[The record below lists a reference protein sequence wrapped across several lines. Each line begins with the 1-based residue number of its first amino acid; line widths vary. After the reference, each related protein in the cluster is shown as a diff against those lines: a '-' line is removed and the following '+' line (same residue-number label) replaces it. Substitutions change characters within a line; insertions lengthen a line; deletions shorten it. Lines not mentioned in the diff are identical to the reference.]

1 DADWAV
7 MAIAARGGDTYARLS
22 FSAGPGGS
30 VVLPVSVDWS
40 KWPQILQDD
49 ESGESPLAPL
59 FEQWMDSYGECVQP
73 QSIRT
78 RLTAGDSSVGESAA
92 GDGAGARLLA
102 ADEQDLP

>member
-1 DADWAV
+1 MV
-7 MAIAARGGDTYARLS
+7 RR
-22 FSAGPGGS
+22 
-30 VVLPVSVDWS
+30 
-40 KWPQILQDD
+40 
-49 ESGESPLAPL
+49 LAPL

-102 ADEQDLP
+102 ADEQDLPSYGGWDYLDFLEASALQEMDDMERRREESWMDWEGGFHE